1 MNKIPGLWKKILGYF
16 FKWNEVKY
24 VHKDLYLLI
33 VFLTA
38 WDLIYGC
45 FTAVFTEIPL
55 RNPFNAF
62 D

>member
-1 MNKIPGLWKKILGYF
+1 MEKIQGLWKKMLGYF
-16 FKWNEVKY
+16 LSENVKY

-33 VFLTA
+33 RFLTA
-38 WDLIYGC
+38 WDLIYCC

-55 RNPFNAF
+55 RNPPNAF